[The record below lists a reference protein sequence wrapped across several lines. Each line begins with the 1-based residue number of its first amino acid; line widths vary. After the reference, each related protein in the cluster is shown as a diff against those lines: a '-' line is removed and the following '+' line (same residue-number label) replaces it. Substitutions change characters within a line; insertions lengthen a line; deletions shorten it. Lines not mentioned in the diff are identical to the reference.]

1 MTPQELEQA
10 LEKAK
15 TDLADWRVRGI
26 KLHECSHTWMDGM
39 SQRTEAVLQAERA
52 LHAARGQDYAAA
64 CDDGIA
70 LRLSVLPR
78 IFRREGN
85 IVTLLAVVS
94 YVPPEWKGK
103 IVGEENW
110 GYSDDRPVLRIE
122 YSQGTVQTRKPEDVE
137 KHPLYERGL
146 DPGSMMQIHHP
157 GRQTQPPHFLIM
169 FDGAWVEIT
178 GVPKPAEIWAVTLD
192 EVARHCAGTAVPL

>member
-15 TDLADWRVRGI
+15 ADLDAWRARGI

-39 SQRTEAVLQAERA
+39 SQRSKSVLEAERA
-52 LHAARGQDYAAA
+52 LFAARGEDYAVP

-70 LRLSVLPR
+70 LRLNVLPR

-85 IVTLLAVVS
+85 LVTLLAVVS

-103 IVGEENW
+103 VVGEEDW
-110 GYSDDRPVLRIE
+110 GYDDDSPVLRVE
-122 YSQGTVQTRKPEDVE
+122 YGSADAQSRKPEDVE
-137 KHPLYERGL
+137 KHPLYGRGL

-157 GRQTQPPHFLIM
+157 GRQTPRHLILFDEAWGPRRSRPRPPE
-169 FDGAWVEIT
+169 V
-178 GVPKPAEIWAVTLD
+178 WAVTLD
-192 EVARHCAGTAVPL
+192 EVARHCGGTPVPL